1 MSKMSKPEYEAR
13 ARKLSEDEAERL
25 LSRMI
30 GKLPDRLQ
38 NEKLTREQAL
48 AIQLEREDEQLE
60 EWRRNMQELNAK
72 IEKKQK
78 RRKTDK

>member
-1 MSKMSKPEYEAR
+1 MSKPEYEAK
-13 ARKLSEDEAERL
+13 ARELSEDEAERL

-30 GKLPDRLQ
+30 GKLPGRLQ

-48 AIQLEREDEQLE
+48 AIQLELEDEQLE
-60 EWRRNMQELNAK
+60 EWRRNMQELNNK

-78 RRKTDK
+78 RRKTDQQS